1 MNKNYQNRIVF
12 DECKKQETPYQERT
26 MIADEKK
33 EISVENR
40 VLIEDRSV
48 LPEKSAEEKKLEKD
62 VKKIMRFLEQINKN
76 SF

>member
-1 MNKNYQNRIVF
+1 
-12 DECKKQETPYQERT
+12 